1 MLILLKMIYSN
12 IHFSK
17 VEVPVSLLHCK
28 KGFFCSLGSFPYNV
42 SI

>member
-28 KGFFCSLGSFPYNV
+28 KGFFLQPWKF